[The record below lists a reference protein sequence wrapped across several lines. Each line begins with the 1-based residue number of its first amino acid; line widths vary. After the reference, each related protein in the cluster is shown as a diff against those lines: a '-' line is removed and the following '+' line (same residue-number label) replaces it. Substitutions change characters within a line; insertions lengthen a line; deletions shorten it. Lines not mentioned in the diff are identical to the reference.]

1 MRAVPDK
8 FPIRTIE
15 SEPRLLLVTLD
26 TGDVVTFDSYEERQE
41 KNHTKYYN
49 MRCTSTKHPLR

>member
-41 KNHTKYYN
+41 KKPY
-49 MRCTSTKHPLR
+49 KIL